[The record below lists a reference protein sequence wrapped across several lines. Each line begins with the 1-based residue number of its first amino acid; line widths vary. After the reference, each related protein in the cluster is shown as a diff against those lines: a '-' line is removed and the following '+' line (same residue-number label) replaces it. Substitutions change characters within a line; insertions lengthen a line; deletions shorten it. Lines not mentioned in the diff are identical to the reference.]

1 MDGSAPTQKR
11 VRLVYAEA
19 SRDLAA
25 QLGRALEA
33 AGFVLIGAPASDGA
47 EDAVIVC
54 WTPAGVASDHVNM
67 EAARARKAKTF
78 APILLAP
85 CSPPGSLGQPLADL
99 SGWHGDAASPEF
111 RKLVQTLHAR
121 LSKRMFSGDLWRS
134 RYLSWGGLGAAALGG
149 VAIIAN
155 LGDLGQTIDG
165 AFNPAA
171 SERTLS
177 ATNAKVEEV
186 LLLLKQKSP
195 QPLSADAEA
204 ALRDS
209 IERLL
214 SAQSGARGRAAGRL
228 ADGDFEG
235 ALKDLNAAA
244 QEGDVVA
251 RGLSETWQEI
261 GALLYTTDTFGSRE
275 AYQRAVE
282 LDPAN
287 PVARAQLGSLYIRTG
302 LLDDAKRNF
311 EDMLHYSDGDDVIG
325 VAYGHLGVI
334 AMLRGDLADARLYFE
349 SGMEFSEKAGNLVAK
364 AADLADLGEIAR
376 LERNFQEAER
386 LLKASA
392 DLHRQHGS
400 DEGVALATAR
410 LGAVARDRKR
420 SGEAETLLRDALA
433 IAEGAGHAEGI
444 ALAQSGLGDV
454 ALDRGQ
460 LDQAKA
466 FYQAS
471 YTAAFEIAAIEAEA
485 IALIGLGNVAERQGD
500 SLKAID
506 HFREAWGNFRD
517 MGLPNR
523 QADMMARV
531 EALGATPSPEGPEN

>member
-1 MDGSAPTQKR
+1 MDGSLPAQKR

-33 AGFVLIGAPASDGA
+33 AGFALIETTPADGA

-54 WTPAGVASDHVNM
+54 WTPGGVASDTVNL

-78 APILLAP
+78 TPILLAP
-85 CSPPGSLGQPLADL
+85 CSPPSSLGQPLADL

-111 RKLVQTLHAR
+111 RKLVQALHAR
-121 LSKRMFSGDLWRS
+121 LSKRIFSGDLWRS
-134 RYLSWGGLGAAALGG
+134 RYLSWGGLGAVALGG

-155 LGDLGQTIDG
+155 LGDLGQTIDS
-165 AFNPAA
+165 ALNPTA

-177 ATNAKVEEV
+177 QTDAKVEEI

-204 ALRDS
+204 ALRES
-209 IERLL
+209 VERLL

-228 ADGDFEG
+228 ADGDIEG
-235 ALKDLNAAA
+235 ALEDLNAAA
-244 QEGDVVA
+244 QEGEA
-251 RGLSETWQEI
+251 LTRGLSETWQEI
-261 GALLYTTDTFGSRE
+261 GALLYTTDTFGSRD

-282 LDPAN
+282 LAPDN
-287 PVARAQLGSLYIRTG
+287 PVARGQLGSLYIRTG
-302 LLDDAKRNF
+302 LLEDAKRNF
-311 EDMLHYSDGDDVIG
+311 EDMMHFIDGDDVVG
-325 VAYGHLGVI
+325 VAYGNLGVI
-334 AMLRGDLADARLYFE
+334 AMMRGDLADARLYFE

-376 LERNFQEAER
+376 LERSFPEAER
-386 LLKASA
+386 LLKASV
-392 DLHRQHGS
+392 DLHRQQGS
-400 DEGVALATAR
+400 EEGVALATTR

-420 SGEAETLLRDALA
+420 YGEAETLLRDALA
-433 IAEGAGHAEGI
+433 IAERAGHAEGI

-466 FYQAS
+466 FYENS
-471 YTAAFEIAAIEAEA
+471 HSAAFEIAAIEAEA

-500 SLKAID
+500 HTRAIE

-517 MGLPNR
+517 MGLPDR
-523 QADMMARV
+523 QTDMIARIN
-531 EALGATPSPEGPEN
+531 ALGATPSPEGPEN